1 LKETTMTNNEI
12 ILSMYRNHYATWEIL
27 AHMMIRE
34 VRRPEAI
41 RAITK
46 ALRLKPDEVA
56 AMLDSFENNI

>member
-1 LKETTMTNNEI
+1 MTHNDI

-27 AHMMIRE
+27 AHMMYRE

-46 ALRLKPDEVA
+46 ALRLKPDEVDH
-56 AMLDSFENNI
+56 MLDSFENNI

>member
-1 LKETTMTNNEI
+1 MSHNEI

-34 VRRPEAI
+34 VNRPAAI
-41 RAITK
+41 RAITT
-46 ALRLKPDEVA
+46 ALRLKPDEVT